1 PRSPYR
7 SLFRSA
13 RNLAVARLP
22 RSLVVREHDGD
33 RGTPADLQ
41 RFLDRFLQLRALI
54 AQVGR
59 IDAAEGRHRLGY
71 GNDFVGRG
79 GPGRGMRSEEHTSEL
94 PSREKRVCP

>member
-1 PRSPYR
+1 DIEADRLR
-7 SLFRSA
+7 LRRLGDAGEGA

-79 GPGRGMRSEEHTSEL
+79 GPGRGIDRKSTRLNS
-94 PSREKRVCP
+94 V